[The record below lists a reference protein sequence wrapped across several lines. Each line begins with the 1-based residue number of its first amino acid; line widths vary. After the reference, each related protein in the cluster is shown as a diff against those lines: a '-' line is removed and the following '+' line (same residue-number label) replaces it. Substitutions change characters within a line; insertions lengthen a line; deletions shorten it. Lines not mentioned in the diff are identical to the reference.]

1 MNSKLTKATNML
13 TKTLKQEK
21 GFTLIE
27 MLVAIIIFILA
38 SVFIAS
44 LVTDAM
50 DRPKEAGV
58 RSVFNS
64 YESAAQV
71 LLLETSGN
79 VPGADEEEMIEELNL
94 VVDPSAKFTY
104 STTKGV
110 STLQNAYG
118 NAYEVDIV
126 KNTTTKKTSIVIS
139 SVGSK
144 ASEKFTLALYYSDGE
159 VIIGTD
165 GFGRNDK
172 KIPDATLTAL
182 TGGTVLGAPVTT
194 AP

>member
-1 MNSKLTKATNML
+1 MNNKFEKVTTIVKR
-13 TKTLKQEK
+13 TLKQEK
-21 GFTLIE
+21 GFTLLD

-71 LLLETSGN
+71 LLLETSGDI
-79 VPGADEEEMIEELNL
+79 PGDDEQAMITELNQ
-94 VVDPSAKFTY
+94 VVDPSATFTY
-104 STTKGV
+104 ATNKGV
-110 STLQNAYG
+110 TTLKNAYG
-118 NAYEVDIV
+118 NVYEVDIA
-126 KNTTTKKTSIVIS
+126 KSTATKKTSIIITS
-139 SVGSK
+139 IGSK
-144 ASEKFTLALYYSDGE
+144 DTEKFTLALYYSDGE

-172 KIPDATLTAL
+172 KIDTDVLTAL
-182 TGGTVLGAPVTT
+182 TGGTVIGAPVVT
-194 AP
+194 P